1 MVKENQVST
10 FSSKDNSRPSA
21 GTSTPSTP
29 SSTDKFTARS
39 SDTYIYDVGIVAV
52 LAICAFVFLH
62 ITRNLLKPRMRN
74 KPTNIN
80 VYIYSQQ

>member
-1 MVKENQVST
+1 MVKENQVAT

-21 GTSTPSTP
+21 GTSTPSTS

-39 SDTYIYDVGIVAV
+39 SDTYIYDVGIAAV

-62 ITRNLLKPRMRN
+62 KN
-74 KPTNIN
+74 KKSSQTSNEKQTNKHQR
-80 VYIYSQQ
+80 VYI